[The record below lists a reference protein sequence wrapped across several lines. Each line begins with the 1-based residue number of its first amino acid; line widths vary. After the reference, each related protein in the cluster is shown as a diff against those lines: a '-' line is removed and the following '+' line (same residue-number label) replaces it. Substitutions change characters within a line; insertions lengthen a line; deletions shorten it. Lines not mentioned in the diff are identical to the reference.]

1 MNRAL
6 ADMRVNYA
14 MKALDVVEVDPN
26 PLVQFENWFEEAKQA
41 QIKEPNAMILA
52 TIDIDHCPDSR
63 TVLLKGIE
71 NDGFVFYTNYHST
84 KGNQLDS
91 NNYCSITF
99 LWLDL
104 ERQVR
109 IKGKCEKVDQKTTD
123 AYFQSRPRES
133 QIGAWTSPQSKI
145 IPSRQALE
153 DLFAANMEKF
163 KNVEVIPTPNFW
175 GGYCVIPKEIEF
187 WQGRPN
193 RLHDRLK
200 YQLTEEG
207 WDIVRLAP

>member
-1 MNRAL
+1 MNREL

-14 MKALDVVEVDPN
+14 MKALDIVDVDPN
-26 PLVQFENWFEEAKQA
+26 PIVQFQIWFDEAKQA

-52 TIDIDHCPDSR
+52 TVDADNAPDTR

-71 NDGFVFYTNYHST
+71 NNGFVFYTNYHST
-84 KGNQLDS
+84 KGTQLK
-91 NNYCSITF
+91 NNDQCALTF

-104 ERQVR
+104 ERQIR
-109 IKGKCEKVDQKTTD
+109 IKGNCNKVEQAVTD
-123 AYFQSRPRES
+123 AYFQSRPRDS
-133 QIGAWTSPQSKI
+133 QIGAWTSPQSKVI
-145 IPSRQALE
+145 SSRKELE
-153 DLFAANMEKF
+153 DLFIANVEKF
-163 KNVEVIPTPNFW
+163 KDIAVIPTPNFW

-200 YQLTEEG
+200 YQRVGDSWE
-207 WDIVRLAP
+207 IVRLAP